1 MFLFNKLDW
10 CVLQERSPNMKNP
23 ISNNSFSPKIL
34 LWRKLFVAFH
44 CKSPINITIRPF
56 PIYRGESQSLVQ
68 LLHACDDNTD
78 LLVRKD
84 KEYAQHIAN
93 TPSDE
98 RPGTT
103 SHPPTYSGTQYA
115 RQMEYNTS
123 YTIETRG
130 GGMGG
135 NVTGFEQLYNS
146 LYSNTN
152 DQENTDLP
160 LLTME
165 EVKWVLMNS
174 FNIYSPAIANSY
186 LDTCPISLLSS
197 PWIIFFAEWCWSELH
212 PKRSLRNGIG
222 VCSWSNQAS
231 SNYIVIRSTSK

>member
-1 MFLFNKLDW
+1 M
-10 CVLQERSPNMKNP
+10 S
-23 ISNNSFSPKIL
+23 S
-34 LWRKLFVAFH
+34 
-44 CKSPINITIRPF
+44 INITIQPF

-98 RPGTT
+98 RSGTT
-103 SHPPTYSGTQYA
+103 AQPPTYSGIQYA

-130 GGMGG
+130 GRGMSGG
-135 NVTGFEQLYNS
+135 STGFEQLYNS

-152 DQENTDLP
+152 DQENPDLP

-165 EVKWVLMNS
+165 EIKYVLINPFKS
-174 FNIYSPAIANSY
+174 ILQQLQIH
-186 LDTCPISLLSS
+186 I
-197 PWIIFFAEWCWSELH
+197 
-212 PKRSLRNGIG
+212 
-222 VCSWSNQAS
+222 
-231 SNYIVIRSTSK
+231 